1 MDGMR
6 LDMHMHTEY
15 SRDSRVLLA
24 DFAALA
30 REAGLSAVCV
40 TDHDTIEGALR
51 LREMDTGLMVVVG
64 EEITTTEG
72 EVIGL
77 FLERP
82 IQRGLSEGRSLEIT
96 HEQGS
101 HVCILRHIPR
111 N

>member
-30 REAGLSAVCV
+30 REAGLAAVCV

-51 LREMDTGLMVVVG
+51 LREMDTGLMVVVRG
-64 EEITTTEG
+64 ERTTPEGQVTRPFRDPPIQTRLAAGRTTEA
-72 EVIGL
+72 
-77 FLERP
+77 LEEHR
-82 IQRGLSEGRSLEIT
+82 L
-96 HEQGS
+96 
-101 HVCILRHIPR
+101 
-111 N
+111 

>member
-51 LREMDTGLMVVVG
+51 LREMDTGLMVVVR
-64 EEITTTEG
+64 EETTTTEA

-82 IQRGLSEGRSLEIT
+82 IQRGRQADRPLART
-96 HEQGS
+96 HAQG
-101 HVCILRHIPR
+101 
-111 N
+111 